1 MAKILRLHR
10 TGSSTHEGWGRTGK
24 IGKNEIEGPSGILD
38 PEGGRAE
45 RVAVAIPSP
54 FARLHLVETA
64 LAYVSNAGS
73 SAPTDTVHHQLVG
86 QFWDLWELTF
96 NYFQRR
102 QPGQRLS
109 VRTWNRANELAKLD
123 AQPTTR
129 PLAQALRL
137 YLNDKR
143 FANLTELH
151 LLYFPGATPNE
162 APQLLGGTSPLT
174 LFFPAPSVR
183 ALPVQRPE
191 GGGQYFDGRYVGL
204 HRREQAFQDFV
215 YQQFV
220 VDTALARLAPAVRN
234 VLDPNILNKW
244 GLDGTAQL
252 ADYPDLQ
259 ADQTGNP
266 VVVAGVSVR
275 IRPDQGIVR
284 NSDFTIRPDRQP
296 APGWPLPNPLPLV
309 LRPGLQM
316 PGKFYYNN
324 SQLGDS
330 GNKIPAADPRALADR
345 TLPGPE
351 LAYPYLTLNDLL
363 EETLLTVPYEVDGS
377 RFVTGQLK
385 VAPGYKPTCWPLLP
399 VTPLYF
405 DYFTPAELAT
415 QLTMELDPVCVRV
428 RLRIP
433 VAGGFTV
440 DYERAYY
447 PNPRTEGLG
456 RLLVTNVGL
465 SVFPFVKIVD
475 APQLN
480 DFYKVMLVDANN
492 IDPSLVNKPVELQFG
507 VNGRL
512 LSGTGTEQSATAYR
526 RTAKT
531 GTDEGSTYYEV
542 KGTPFD
548 YVQISNPAPAAGRA
562 LVVPKWREVRQ
573 GTKEFRFAIDFGT
586 TNTHVAYHDGPS
598 HPPQPFG
605 FGPDDTPVALLK
617 KSSEESDYAAYEQ
630 LYRGVEDDPAHGI
643 QLRRWQRYQQR
654 EFVPSFVGAAG
665 SPYQFPIRTATS
677 ESAGFSIETPKLL
690 ANINVGFGINTEE
703 ETNDSYHT
711 NLKWGETGEAA
722 RHRVRMFFREMLLL
736 FKYKAALHGGN
747 IGATQVVWFAPL
759 SFSAFSRD
767 LYQRE
772 WDTLFREIFQ
782 TNRTTTYLPESSA
795 PYFFLTRR
803 GLVTPGP
810 GENAAFIDIGGGT
823 SDVLFYSDQT
833 ADTTGPRKHH
843 PAFSTSFRFAGNE
856 LWGDGAADVR
866 GSKDNGLVRFG
877 LDSINAHPLPQT
889 KAAEIAVKCLA
900 VVQANPAFGSEEV
913 ASLLFNYE
921 REFQFGERLLMAQH
935 LRVLFYLHFGSIVY
949 HLGQVTALR
958 GLAAPRYLCFTGRG
972 SLYLRLLCPSN
983 LRPLEQVASLILSKV
998 MGVPAP
1004 ANFKIVL
1011 ADDPKQT
1018 TANGGVLA
1026 TGLDAE
1032 STAEVPP
1039 IVQPI
1044 GTGASDAAENHPLF
1058 PSDITEDVKNAVL
1071 ANVEQCLTLLLTD
1084 PELVAAQNNLGI
1096 KNPPGLVLREL
1107 KDALADSFN
1116 LGRQRYANTLPAG
1129 EPIPET
1135 LFFLPL
1141 KHAFY
1146 VLSQKLHDSAR

>member
-10 TGSSTHEGWGRTGK
+10 TGSSTHEGWGPTGK
-24 IGKNEIEGPSGILD
+24 IGRNEIEGSSGILD

-64 LAYVSNAGS
+64 LAYVTSAGPA
-73 SAPTDTVHHQLVG
+73 APTDTVHHRLVG

-109 VRTWNRANELAKLD
+109 VRTWHRATELARLE
-123 AQPTTR
+123 AQPSTR

-137 YLNDKR
+137 YLNDRR
-143 FANLTELH
+143 FADLPALH
-151 LLYFPGATPNE
+151 LLYFPGATPQDP
-162 APQLLGGTSPLT
+162 PQLLGGTSPLT
-174 LFFPAPSVR
+174 VFFPAPTVA

-191 GGGQYFDGRYVGL
+191 GGGQYFDGRYVAL
-204 HRREQAFQDFV
+204 ARREQAFQDFI

-220 VDTALARLAPAVRN
+220 ADAVLARLAPAVRDA
-234 VLDPNILNKW
+234 LDPGILRKW
-244 GLDGTAQL
+244 GLDGNAQL
-252 ADYPDLQ
+252 ADYPTLTD
-259 ADQTGNP
+259 ATGNP
-266 VVVAGVSVR
+266 VAMLGVPVR

-284 NSDFTIRPDRQP
+284 GSDFTIRPNRVP
-296 APGWPLPNPLPLV
+296 APGWPLPSPLPLV

-316 PGKFYYNN
+316 PGKLYYNN
-324 SQLGDS
+324 AQLGDS
-330 GNKIPAADPRALADR
+330 GSRVPAADPRALADR

-363 EETLLTVPYEVDGS
+363 EETLLTVPYEVDDS

-385 VAPGYKPTCWPLLP
+385 VAPGYRPTCWPLLP

-405 DYFTPAELAT
+405 EYFTAQELAA
-415 QLTMELDPVCVRV
+415 QLTMELDPACVRV
-428 RLRIP
+428 RLRVP

-465 SVFPFVKIVD
+465 SIFPFAQVLD
-475 APQLN
+475 APQYN

-492 IDPSLVNKPVELQFG
+492 IDPALVNKPVELEFWTQ
-507 VNGRL
+507 GRP
-512 LSGTGTEQSATAYR
+512 LSATGTGQSATAYR
-526 RTAKT
+526 RTPKT
-531 GTDEGSTYYEV
+531 AADEGSTYYEI

-548 YVQISNPAPAAGRA
+548 YVQVSSPAPAAGRA
-562 LVVPKWREVRQ
+562 LVVPRWREVRQ

-598 HPPQPFG
+598 QPPQPLR
-605 FGPDDTPVALLK
+605 FGPDDSPVALLK
-617 KSSEESDYAAYEQ
+617 KPVEGAEYSAYEQ
-630 LYRGVEDDPAHGI
+630 LYRGIEDDAAFGI
-643 QLRRWQRYQQR
+643 KLRRWQRYQQR
-654 EFVPSFVGAAG
+654 EFVPAFVGAGG

-677 ESAGFSIETPKLL
+677 EAPGFSIEMPQLL
-690 ANINVGFGINTEE
+690 ANVNVGFGINTEE

-711 NLKWGETGEAA
+711 NLKWGENGEAA
-722 RHRVRMFFREMLLL
+722 RHRVRLFFREMLLL

-747 IGATQVVWFAPL
+747 LAATQVVWFAPL

-772 WDTLFREIFQ
+772 WDTLFREIFH
-782 TNRTTTYLPESSA
+782 TVRPTTYLPESSA

-823 SDVLFYSDQT
+823 SDVLFYSDQA
-833 ADTTGPRKHH
+833 ADTANRRQHH
-843 PAFSTSFRFAGNE
+843 PAFSTSFRFAGND

-866 GSKDNGLVRFG
+866 GGQDNGLVRFG
-877 LDSINAHPLPQT
+877 LDSLRAHPLPPT
-889 KAAEIAVKCLA
+889 KAAELAVKCLA
-900 VVQANPAFGSEEV
+900 VVEANPTFGSEEV
-913 ASLLFNYE
+913 ASFLFNYE
-921 REFQFGERLLMAQH
+921 QEFQFGERLLRAQH
-935 LRVLFYLHFGSIVY
+935 LRVLFYLHFGALVY
-949 HLGQVTALR
+949 YLGQVTALR

-972 SLYLRLLCPSN
+972 SLYLRLLCPTN
-983 LRPLEQVASLILSKV
+983 LRPLEQIAGRILAEA
-998 MGVPAP
+998 MQAPAP

-1039 IVQPI
+1039 IVRPV
-1044 GTGASDAAENHPLF
+1044 GTGATDAAEDRPLL
-1058 PSDITEDVKNAVL
+1058 PADITEDVKAAVL
-1071 ANVEQCLTLLLTD
+1071 ANVEKCLTFLLTD
-1084 PELVAAQNNLGI
+1084 PELVAAQHNLGI

-1107 KDALADSFN
+1107 RAALADSFN
-1116 LGRQRYANTLPAG
+1116 LGRQRYVNTLPAG
-1129 EPIPET
+1129 ETIPET

-1141 KHAFY
+1141 KHALY
-1146 VLSQKLHDSAR
+1146 VLSQQLHDSVK

>member
-24 IGKNEIEGPSGILD
+24 IGKNEIDGPSGIQD

-64 LAYVSNAGS
+64 LAYVGS
-73 SAPTDTVHHQLVG
+73 HPGQADTVHHRLVG
-86 QFWDLWELTF
+86 QFWDLWELVF

-109 VRTWNRANELAKLD
+109 VRTWNKAAELARLE
-123 AQPTTR
+123 ANPATR
-129 PLAQALRL
+129 PLAQALAL

-143 FANLTELH
+143 FAAITDFN
-151 LLYFPGATPNE
+151 LLYFPGATPQE
-162 APQLLGGTSPLT
+162 VPQLLGGTSPLT
-174 LFFPAPSVR
+174 VFFPAPAVR

-191 GGGQYFDGRYVGL
+191 GGGHYFDGRYVALGQ
-204 HRREQAFQDFV
+204 REQAFQDFI

-220 VDTALARLAPAVRN
+220 ADAALARLAPAVRDA
-234 VLDPNILNKW
+234 LDPNILTKW
-244 GLDGTAQL
+244 GLAGNANL
-252 ADYPDLQ
+252 ADYPALTDQ
-259 ADQTGNP
+259 AGNP
-266 VVVAGVSVR
+266 VAVAGVAVR
-275 IRPDQGIVR
+275 VRPDEGVVRSSDFAIRPGRV
-284 NSDFTIRPDRQP
+284 PV
-296 APGWPLPNPLPLV
+296 PGWPLPTPLPLV
-309 LRPGLQM
+309 LRPGLQA

-324 SQLGDS
+324 SLLGES
-330 GNKIPAADPRALADR
+330 GGQVPAADARALADR

-363 EETLLTVPYEVDGS
+363 EETLLTVPYEVDS
-377 RFVTGQLK
+377 RRFVTGQLK
-385 VAPGYKPTCWPLLP
+385 IAPGYRPTCWPLLP
-399 VTPLYF
+399 VKPLYF
-405 DYFTPAELAT
+405 DYFTAEELAA
-415 QLTMELDPVCVRV
+415 QLTLELDPACVRV
-428 RLRIP
+428 RLRVP

-465 SVFPFVKIVD
+465 AVFPFVKITD

-492 IDPSLVNKPVELQFG
+492 SDPSLVNQPVELQFG
-507 VNGRL
+507 VQGRR
-512 LSGTGTEQSATAYR
+512 LSATGTEQRATAYR

-531 GTDEGSTYYEV
+531 STDEGSTYYEI

-548 YVQISNPAPAAGRA
+548 YALVTSPAPAAGQA
-562 LVVPKWREVRQ
+562 LVVPRWREVRQ

-598 HPPQPFG
+598 QPPQPFG
-605 FGPDDTPVALLK
+605 FGPDDSAVALLK
-617 KSSEESDYAAYEQ
+617 KSSEETDYQAYEQ
-630 LYRGVEDDPAHGI
+630 LYRGIEEDPAHGI

-654 EFVPSFVGAAG
+654 EFVPAFVGAGG

-677 ESAGFSIETPKLL
+677 EAASFSIEPPRLL
-690 ANINVGFGINTEE
+690 ANVNVGFGINTEE

-711 NLKWGETGEAA
+711 NLKWGETSEAA
-722 RHRVRMFFREMLLL
+722 RHRVRAFFREMLLL

-747 IGATQVVWFAPL
+747 VGATQVVWFAPL

-772 WDTLFREIFQ
+772 WDTLFKEIFH
-782 TNRTTTYLPESSA
+782 TTRSTTYLPESSA

-833 ADTTGPRKHH
+833 ANPSGPRRHH

-866 GSKDNGLVRFG
+866 GTKDNGLVRFG
-877 LDSINAHPLPQT
+877 LDSIRAHPLPHT
-889 KAAEIAVKCLA
+889 KAAELAVKCLA
-900 VVQANPAFGSEEV
+900 VVEANPNFGSEEV

-921 REFQFGERLLMAQH
+921 REFQFGERLLLAQH
-935 LRVLFYLHFGSIVY
+935 LRVLFYLHFGAIVY
-949 HLGQVTALR
+949 HLGQVTAAR

-983 LRPLEQVASLILSKV
+983 LRPLEQVASLVLSKV
-998 MGVPAP
+998 MGAPAP

-1039 IVQPI
+1039 IVQPV
-1044 GTGASDAAENHPLF
+1044 GTGAADAAENRPLY
-1058 PSDITEDVKNAVL
+1058 PADITEEVKNAVI
-1071 ANVEQCLTLLLTD
+1071 ANVEQCLHLLLTD
-1084 PELVAAQNNLGI
+1084 PDLTAAMHNLGI

-1107 KDALADSFN
+1107 SAALADSFN

-1141 KHAFY
+1141 KHALY
-1146 VLSQKLHDSAR
+1146 VLSQVLHGAAN

>member
-10 TGSSTHEGWGRTGK
+10 TGPTTHEGWGRTGK
-24 IGKNEIEGPSGILD
+24 IGRNEIEGPSGILD
-38 PEGGRAE
+38 PESGRAE

-64 LAYVSNAGS
+64 LAYVGAAGPT
-73 SAPTDTVHHQLVG
+73 APTDTVHHQLVG

-102 QPGQRLS
+102 QPNQRL
-109 VRTWNRANELAKLD
+109 VARPWNRATELATL
-123 AQPTTR
+123 AANPATR
-129 PLAQALRL
+129 PLAQALGL

-143 FANLTELH
+143 FANLAEMH
-151 LLYFPGATPNE
+151 LLYFPGTTPNE
-162 APQLLGGTSPLT
+162 PPQLLGGTSPLT
-174 LFFPAPSVR
+174 LFFPAPAVR
-183 ALPVQRPE
+183 TLPVQRPE
-191 GGGQYFDGRYVGL
+191 GGGQYFDGRYVAL
-204 HRREQAFQDFV
+204 HQREQAFQDYI

-220 VDTALARLAPAVRN
+220 ADTVLARLAPAVRN
-234 VLDPNILNKW
+234 FLDTNVLAKW

-252 ADYPDLQ
+252 ADYPLLTDH
-259 ADQTGNP
+259 TGNP
-266 VVVAGVSVR
+266 VAVAGVAVR
-275 IRPDQGIVR
+275 IRADEGIITS
-284 NSDFTIRPDRQP
+284 SDFTIRPERP
-296 APGWPLPNPLPLV
+296 ATPGWPLPSPLPLV
-309 LRPGLQM
+309 LRPGLQV
-316 PGKFYYNN
+316 PGKFYYNRALLN
-324 SQLGDS
+324 DS
-330 GNKIPAADPRALADR
+330 GTKVPVADPRALPDR

-363 EETLLTVPYEVDGS
+363 EETLLAVPYQIDES

-385 VAPGYKPTCWPLLP
+385 VAPGYRPTCWPLLP
-399 VTPLYF
+399 VKPLYF
-405 DYFTPAELAT
+405 DYFTPADLAA
-415 QLTMELDPVCVRV
+415 QLTLELDPACVRV
-428 RLRIP
+428 KLRIP
-433 VAGGFTV
+433 VTGGFTV

-465 SVFPFVKIVD
+465 SIFPFVKVLD
-475 APQLN
+475 APQFN
-480 DFYKVMLVDANN
+480 DFFKVMLVDAN
-492 IDPSLVNKPVELQFG
+492 ILDLSLVNKPVELQFG
-507 VNGRL
+507 VQGRE
-512 LSGTGTEQSATAYR
+512 LSEAGTEQSASAYR
-526 RTAKT
+526 RTPKT
-531 GTDEGSTYYEV
+531 GNDEGSTYYEI
-542 KGTPFD
+542 KGTHFD
-548 YVQISNPAPAAGRA
+548 YVRVSSPAPAAGQA

-598 HPPQPFG
+598 QPPLPLS
-605 FGPDDTPVALLK
+605 FGPDDSPVALLK
-617 KSSEESDYAAYEQ
+617 KSSEEPDYSPYEL
-630 LYRGVEDDPAHGI
+630 LYRGIEDDSAHGI

-654 EFVPSFVGAAG
+654 EFVPPFLGTAG

-677 ESAGFSIETPKLL
+677 ESAGFSIETPRLL
-690 ANINVGFGINTEE
+690 ANVNVGFGINTEE

-711 NLKWGETGEAA
+711 NLKWGENGEAA
-722 RHRVRMFFREMLLL
+722 RYRVQMFFREMLLL

-747 IGATQVVWFAPL
+747 LGATQVVWFAPL
-759 SFSAFSRD
+759 SFSEFNRG

-772 WDTLFREIFQ
+772 WDTLFREIFR
-782 TNRTTTYLPESSA
+782 TNRATTYLPESSA

-803 GLVTPGP
+803 GLVSPGA

-823 SDVLFYSDQT
+823 SDVLFYADQT
-833 ADTTGPRKHH
+833 AEAAGLRKHR
-843 PAFSTSFRFAGNE
+843 PAYSTSFRFAGND

-877 LDSINAHPLPQT
+877 LDSLNANPLPPT

-900 VVQANPAFGSEEV
+900 VVQANPAFGSEEI

-921 REFQFGERLLMAQH
+921 REFQFGERLLRAQH
-935 LRVLFYLHFGSIVY
+935 LRVLFYLHFGALVY
-949 HLGQVTALR
+949 HLGQVTKLR
-958 GLAAPRYLCFTGRG
+958 ALAAPRYLCFTGRG
-972 SLYLRLLCPSN
+972 SLYLRLLCPGS
-983 LRPLEQVASLILSKV
+983 LRPLEQVASLILAKV
-998 MGVPAP
+998 METPAP
-1004 ANFKIVL
+1004 ANFRIIL

-1044 GTGASDAAENHPLF
+1044 GTGAEEEAETRPLF
-1058 PSDITEDVKNAVL
+1058 PGDITEEVQKGVL
-1071 ANVEQCLTLLLTD
+1071 DNVERCLTLLLTD
-1084 PELVAAQNNLGI
+1084 PELVTAQANLGI
-1096 KNPPGLVLREL
+1096 KNPPGLVLDKL
-1107 KDALADSFN
+1107 KGALADSFN
-1116 LGRQRYANTLPAG
+1116 LSRQRYTNTLPAG

-1141 KHAFY
+1141 KHALY
-1146 VLSQKLHDSAR
+1146 VLSQALHNSAN

>member
-10 TGSSTHEGWGRTGK
+10 TGPATHEGWGRTGK
-24 IGKNEIEGPSGILD
+24 LGRNEIEGSGGIHD

-64 LAYVSNAGS
+64 LNYVRDAGPGS
-73 SAPTDTVHHQLVG
+73 PTDTVHHKLVG
-86 QFWDLWELTF
+86 QFWDMWELVF
-96 NYFQRR
+96 NYYQRR

-109 VRTWNRANELAKLD
+109 VRVWNRQEELAKLD
-123 AQPTTR
+123 AHPGTR

-143 FANLTELH
+143 FADLRELH
-151 LLYFPGATPNE
+151 LLYFPGSTPNE
-162 APQLLGGTSPLT
+162 PPQLLGGTSPLT
-174 LFFPAPSVR
+174 LFFPAPAVR
-183 ALPVQRPE
+183 TLPVQRPE
-191 GGGQYFDGRYVGL
+191 GGGQYFDGRYVAL
-204 HRREQAFQDFV
+204 HQREQAFQDCI
-215 YQQFV
+215 YQQYV
-220 VDTALARLAPAVRN
+220 LDRDLARLTPAVRN
-234 VLDPNILNKW
+234 ALDPNILNKW
-244 GLDGTAQL
+244 GLENLSQL
-252 ADYPDLQ
+252 DASYPLLND
-259 ADQTGNP
+259 ASGNP
-266 VVVAGVSVR
+266 VTVAGVPVR
-275 IRPDQGIVR
+275 IRADEGIVR

-296 APGWPLPNPLPLV
+296 VPGWPLPSPLPLV

-330 GNKIPAADPRALADR
+330 GSKVPTSDARALPDR

-351 LAYPYLTLNDLL
+351 LNYPYLTLNDLL
-363 EETLLTVPYEVDGS
+363 EETLLTVPYELDGT

-405 DYFTPAELAT
+405 EYFTPQELAA
-415 QLTMELDPVCVRV
+415 QLTMELDPACVRV

-456 RLLVTNVGL
+456 RLLVTNVGV
-465 SVFPFVKIVD
+465 SIFPFVKIVD

-507 VNGRL
+507 VNGRVL
-512 LSGTGTEQSATAYR
+512 TESGTEQSATAYR
-526 RTAKT
+526 RTGKT
-531 GTDEGSTYYEV
+531 FADEGSTYYEV

-548 YVQISNPAPAAGRA
+548 FAQVISPAPAAGRA
-562 LVVPKWREVRQ
+562 LIVPKWREVRQ

-598 HPPQPFG
+598 QPPQPFS

-617 KSSEESDYAAYEQ
+617 KPAESVEYSPYEQ
-630 LYRGVEDDPAHGI
+630 LYLGIEDDAAFGI
-643 QLRRWQRYQQR
+643 KLRRWQRYQQR
-654 EFVPSFVGAAG
+654 EFVPSFVGAGG
-665 SPYQFPIRTATS
+665 SPYQFPIRTASS
-677 ESAGFSIETPKLL
+677 ESPSFSIEPAKLL

-711 NLKWGETGEAA
+711 NLKWGESGEAA

-747 IGATQVVWFAPL
+747 VSATQVVWFAPL
-759 SFSAFSRD
+759 SFSMFSRD

-772 WDTLFREIFQ
+772 WDTLFREIF
-782 TNRTTTYLPESSA
+782 RTTRSTTYLPESSA

-843 PAFSTSFRFAGNE
+843 PAFSTSFRFAGND

-866 GSKDNGLVRFG
+866 GTKDNGLVRFG
-877 LDSINAHPLPQT
+877 LDSLKAHPLPNT

-900 VVQANPAFGSEEV
+900 VVEANPTFGSEEV
-913 ASLLFNYE
+913 ASFLFNYE

-935 LRVLFYLHFGSIVY
+935 LRVLFYLHFGAIVY
-949 HLGQVTALR
+949 HLAQVTTLR

-1004 ANFKIVL
+1004 SNFKIVL

-1026 TGLDAE
+1026 TGIDAD

-1039 IVQPI
+1039 ILQPV
-1044 GTGASDAAENHPLF
+1044 GTGAAEATENRPLY
-1058 PSDITEDVKNAVL
+1058 PSEVTEEVKNAVL
-1071 ANVEQCLTLLLTD
+1071 ANVEECLKLLLTD
-1084 PELVAAQNNLGI
+1084 PDLMTAQHNLGI
-1096 KNPPGLVLREL
+1096 KNPPGLVLNEL
-1107 KDALADSFN
+1107 RSALADSFN

-1141 KHAFY
+1141 KHALY
-1146 VLSQKLHDSAR
+1146 VLSQKLHDSAK

>member
-24 IGKNEIEGPSGILD
+24 IGKNEIEGSGGIQD

-64 LAYVSNAGS
+64 LAYVTNAGPG
-73 SAPTDTVHHQLVG
+73 APTDTVHHRLLG
-86 QFWDLWELTF
+86 QFWDLWELVF
-96 NYFQRR
+96 NYYQRR
-102 QPGQRLS
+102 QPGQRLIA
-109 VRTWNRANELAKLD
+109 RPWNRAAELAALQ
-123 AQPTTR
+123 ANPATR
-129 PLAQALRL
+129 PLAQALGL

-143 FANLTELH
+143 FANVTELH
-151 LLYFPGATPNE
+151 LLYWPGATPNE
-162 APQLLGGTSPLT
+162 PPQLLGGTSPLT
-174 LFFPAPSVR
+174 LFFPAPAVR

-191 GGGQYFDGRYVGL
+191 GGGHYFDGRYVALGQ
-204 HRREQAFQDFV
+204 REQAFQDFI

-220 VDTALARLAPAVRN
+220 ADPALARLVPAVRN
-234 VLDPNILNKW
+234 ALDANLLAKW
-244 GLDGTAQL
+244 GLAGTAQT
-252 ADYPDLQ
+252 ADYPLLTDH
-259 ADQTGNP
+259 AGNP
-266 VVVAGVSVR
+266 VAVAGVAVR
-275 IRPDQGIVR
+275 VRPDEGIVR
-284 NSDFTIRPDRQP
+284 SSDFMIRPERQP
-296 APGWPLPNPLPLV
+296 TPSWPLPSPLPLV
-309 LRPGLQM
+309 LRPGLQA
-316 PGKFYYNN
+316 PGRFYYNN
-324 SQLGDS
+324 SLLGDS
-330 GNKIPAADPRALADR
+330 GNKVLATDPRALADR

-363 EETLLTVPYEVDGS
+363 EETLLTVPYEVDDS
-377 RFVTGQLK
+377 RFVTGQVK
-385 VAPGYKPTCWPLLP
+385 VAPGYRPTCWPLLP
-399 VTPLYF
+399 IKPLYF
-405 DYFTPAELAT
+405 EYFTPADLAA
-415 QLTMELDPVCVRV
+415 QLTLELDPTCVRV
-428 RLRIP
+428 RLRVP

-456 RLLVTNVGL
+456 RLLTTNVGL
-465 SVFPFVKIVD
+465 AVFPFVKVLD
-475 APQLN
+475 APQYN

-492 IDPSLVNKPVELQFG
+492 LDPTLVNKSVELQFG
-507 VNGRL
+507 VQGRV
-512 LSGTGTEQSATAYR
+512 LSPSGTEQSATAYR
-526 RTAKT
+526 RTLKT
-531 GTDEGSTYYEV
+531 SSDEGSTYYEV
-542 KGTPFD
+542 RGTPFD
-548 YVQISNPAPAAGRA
+548 YVQVSNPAPAAGQA
-562 LVVPKWREVRQ
+562 LVVPRWREARQ
-573 GTKEFRFAIDFGT
+573 GTREFRFAIDFGT

-598 HPPQPFG
+598 QPPQPLG

-617 KSSEESDYAAYEQ
+617 KPSAQADFSPYEQ
-630 LYRGVEDDPAHGI
+630 LYLGIEDDAAHGI
-643 QLRRWQRYQQR
+643 KLRRWQRYQQR

-665 SPYQFPIRTATS
+665 SPYQFPIRTAVS
-677 ESAGFSIETPKLL
+677 EAPGFSIETPQLL
-690 ANINVGFGINTEE
+690 ANVNVGFGINTEE

-711 NLKWGETGEAA
+711 NLKWGESSEVA
-722 RHRVRMFFREMLLL
+722 RHRVRQFFREMLLL

-747 IGATQVVWFAPL
+747 LATTQVVWFAPL
-759 SFSAFSRD
+759 SFSDFHRE
-767 LYQRE
+767 LYRRE
-772 WDTLFREIFQ
+772 WDRLFQEVFHTTRP
-782 TNRTTTYLPESSA
+782 TTYLPESSA

-833 ADTTGPRKHH
+833 AQGAGPRHHH
-843 PAFSTSFRFAGNE
+843 PAFSTSFRFAGND

-877 LDSINAHPLPQT
+877 LDSIRANPLPAT
-889 KAAEIAVKCLA
+889 KTAEIAAKCLA

-921 REFQFGERLLMAQH
+921 REFQFGERLLLAQH
-935 LRVLFYLHFGSIVY
+935 LRVLFYLHFGALVY

-972 SLYLRLLCPSN
+972 SLYLRLLCPGS

-998 MGVPAP
+998 MGAPAP

-1026 TGLDAE
+1026 TGLDAD

-1039 IVQPI
+1039 IVQPV
-1044 GTGASDAAENHPLF
+1044 GTGATDAAEGRPLY
-1058 PSDITEDVKNAVL
+1058 PADITEEVKTAVL
-1071 ANVEQCLTLLLTD
+1071 ANVERCLTLLLTD
-1084 PELVAAQNNLGI
+1084 PDLVAAQASLGI

-1107 KDALADSFN
+1107 QSTLADSFN
-1116 LGRQRYANTLPAG
+1116 LGRQRYTHTLPAG

-1141 KHAFY
+1141 KHALY
-1146 VLSQKLHDSAR
+1146 VLSQVLQRSAG